1 MKKYFFLIISML
13 VFSSQVYVNAQSNI
27 IDEVVWVVGDDA
39 ILLSEVEAMREEMIN
54 EDIHLPGDP
63 YCIIPEQLAL
73 QKLYLHQAELD
84 SIKVEDS
91 QVYQEVES
99 RIQWYI
105 SRIGSQEKFEEYLLV
120 NAQGSINEYREL
132 LRTQVKE
139 NNTVRLM
146 KAQLVSK
153 VKVTPSEVRTFFN
166 RIPQDSLPYIP
177 TTVEVEIITVEP
189 TPSLEETDEIKRK
202 LREYTELVTSGQR
215 EFASL
220 ARSYSEDKESAIR
233 GGDLLWTGKN
243 TLVPEFAAAAYDLND
258 PKRVSRIVE
267 TEYGFHIIQLIE
279 KRGDRINVRHILLK
293 AYISPEELKAA
304 VVQLDS
310 MRSAIVADQITFEQ
324 AATYSYDRETR
335 NNKGLLVNKNETG
348 DMSGETDRTGTTH
361 FEMNE
366 LPSEIAKVVDTMK
379 VGDISKP
386 FTMINSKQ
394 KQIAII
400 VKLKS
405 RIEGHKA
412 NLADD
417 FQAIK
422 SMVIA
427 ERQNQ
432 ILNKWVDKKIN
443 ETYIRIND
451 NLKNC
456 DFEKD
461 GWVQK

>member
-1 MKKYFFLIISML
+1 MKKFFFWVIILL
-13 VFSSQVYVNAQSNI
+13 VFSSQEYVKAQSNI

-39 ILLSEVEAMREEMIN
+39 ILLSDVEAMREEMIN
-54 EDIHLPGDP
+54 EDVHLPGDP
-63 YCIIPEQLAL
+63 YCVIPEQLAL
-73 QKLYLHQAELD
+73 QKLYLHQAKLD
-84 SIKVEDS
+84 SIDISDS
-91 QVYQEVES
+91 QVYQEVDA
-99 RIQWYI
+99 RINWYV
-105 SRIGSQEKFEEYLLV
+105 SRIGTQEKFEEYLLANSQLSV
-120 NAQGSINEYREL
+120 NEFREN

-139 NNTVRLM
+139 NNIVREM
-146 KAQLVSK
+146 KRSLVSK

-189 TPSLEETDEIKRK
+189 QPSLAETDEIKRK
-202 LREYTELVTSGQR
+202 LREYTELVTSGKND
-215 EFASL
+215 FASL
-220 ARSYSEDKESAIR
+220 ARRYSEDKSSAYK
-233 GGDLLWTGKN
+233 GGDLGLMGKSN
-243 TLVPEFAAAAYDLND
+243 LVPEFAAAAYDLND

-293 AYISPEELKAA
+293 AYVSPEELQAA

-310 MRSAIVADQITFEQ
+310 LRSAIVADKITFEQ
-324 AATYSYDRETR
+324 AANYSYDRDTR
-335 NNKGLLVNKNETG
+335 YNKGLMVNRNETG
-348 DMSGETDRTGTTH
+348 DMSGETERTGTSR

-366 LPSEIAKVVDTMK
+366 LPAEIAKVVSTLK
-379 VGDISKP
+379 VNEVSKS
-386 FTMINSKQ
+386 FTMVNSKQ
-394 KQIAII
+394 KEIAII

-417 FQAIK
+417 FQAVQA
-422 SMVIA
+422 MVVS

-432 ILNKWVDKKIN
+432 ILNKWLDKKIK